1 MILVFYIA
9 LVILLLIA
17 LVIYM
22 IYISKLEISIENL
35 DMSNINKRKNNEKII
50 IQISLKLGN
59 IKWLHFKMNK
69 EKLANLYGKIQ
80 KFEYKNSISSKIMKE
95 EAKKEIKIMLENKEI
110 KQKILNT
117 KIELEKFDSNIS
129 FGTEDYILTSYLVAI
144 VAIIISNILPHIIKN
159 KESINR
165 IKYSVLPIYQ
175 QRNIYNIQLNTIL
188 NIKVARIINIAFA
201 LKKANKNQ
209 ERKNQHYKYKNIEN
223 LKKIK
228 VQTV

>member
-9 LVILLLIA
+9 WGILLLIA
-17 LVIYM
+17 SVIFM

-50 IQISLKLGN
+50 IKISLKLGN
-59 IKWLHFKMNK
+59 IRWIHFKMDK
-69 EKLANLYGKIQ
+69 EKLANLCGKIQ

-95 EAKKEIKIMLENKEI
+95 EVKKEIKIMLENKEI

-117 KIELEKFDSNIS
+117 KIELEKFDANIS
-129 FGTEDYILTSYLVAI
+129 FGTDDYLLTSYLVAI

-165 IKYSVLPIYQ
+165 IKYRVLPIYQ

-188 NIKVARIINIAFA
+188 NIKMSRIINISFA

-209 ERKNQHYKYKNIEN
+209 ERKNQHYNYKNIEN
-223 LKKIK
+223 PKKIK